1 MKKNNRLNNKLCQFV
16 LTAGISVLA
25 LVPTITAYADP
36 PSISCN
42 EVEGT
47 TAPGGKVIPPYTY
60 KFAVSDDYGINSIK
74 VDGKELHP
82 DGGTDYEGTWTC
94 YTSKDITITVTDTA
108 GNTVKK
114 KISKDGTEGDLE
126 IVKQG
131 EEESRSVTVET
142 VYVTVV
148 ETAAPT
154 TAAPTASPPPTTTT
168 ATLTTSVAPTTT
180 ERVTIPETQAV
191 RTPSTKETAEET
203 LPAALESTETET
215 LPEETEESTEATAY
229 TIPETTRKIYVET
242 ETSQAK
248 KISIITEPLVIDKPE
263 LPDLTGFAS
272 MEEEYLEKL
281 VIDTV
286 KETENENHD
295 SASHHYAVE
304 ESKVD
309 FYDTSTAS
317 ASNASDVNGKGN
329 IETETTGINAK
340 GELKSIMAISIGILL
355 LAVLAVYNIFV
366 VRLNRKRLRLYKAF
380 LFAVS
385 KKDNVDTNELVN
397 KYKTKKE
404 GKSKKSRKE
413 RKKNAKEK
421 NQ

>member
-1 MKKNNRLNNKLCQFV
+1 MKKNNRLNNKFYPFALA
-16 LTAGISVLA
+16 AGFSALA

-131 EEESRSVTVET
+131 EEESSSVTVET

-154 TAAPTASPPPTTTT
+154 TAAPTASPPPTTT
-168 ATLTTSVAPTTT
+168 AALTTTVAPTTT
-180 ERVTIPETQAV
+180 EQVL
-191 RTPSTKETAEET
+191 TPSTKETAEET

-248 KISIITEPLVIDKPE
+248 KISIITEPLVIDRPE

-272 MEEEYLEKL
+272 KEEKYLEKL
-281 VIDTV
+281 GIDTV

-304 ESKVD
+304 ESKAD
-309 FYDTSTAS
+309 SYDSSTAS

-329 IETETTGINAK
+329 IETEKTGINAK
-340 GELKSIMAISIGILL
+340 GELKSNMAISIGILL